1 MKPVVEFFG
10 TNLTLVQN
18 LEFVLRILLSALC
31 GAVFGIERS
40 RRFKE
45 AGVRTHIIVCCA
57 AAVMMMVSKYG
68 FTDLSKMNGAFY
80 DGTRGADPAR
90 IAAQVVSGISFLG
103 AGMIFKTGSSVKG
116 LTTAAGIWCTAG
128 IGLAIGAGMYFLGIA
143 ATILIYAFQFTF
155 HRLKIGNDLYTSSYI
170 EIVAT
175 DSTDFYNAIR
185 NMVEGI
191 DGQIVDFQI
200 ARESGRVKYTL
211 HLKTKDKISQS
222 DVGDFFSDYPEIIS
236 IISKNQ

>member
-1 MKPVVEFFG
+1 M
-10 TNLTLVQN
+10 NLGSFLTTQVFSPQN
-18 LEFVLRILLSALC
+18 LEFVLRIVLSAIC

-40 RRFKE
+40 KRFKE

-57 AAVMMMVSKYG
+57 AAVMMIVSKYG
-68 FTDLSKMNGAFY
+68 FSDVVDPANKFFVDSR
-80 DGTRGADPAR
+80 GTDPAR

-143 ATILIYAFQFTF
+143 ATVLIYSFQFTF
-155 HRLKIGNDLYTSSYI
+155 HRLKIGNDLYASSYL

-175 DSTDFYNAIR
+175 DSSDFYTAIK
-185 NMVEGI
+185 NMVEGLE
-191 DGQIVDFQI
+191 GQMIDFQI
-200 ARESGRVKYTL
+200 SRDGNRVKYSI
-211 HLKTKDKISQS
+211 HIKTKEKITQE
-222 DVGDFFSDYPEIIS
+222 DVSEFFTDYPEIIS